1 MIQRQEH
8 LKKIELKKQHRLDAG
23 LVSDCFPQILGMV
36 IHMTYYH
43 NADNPILMER
53 TVNVFPTSYAYFKM
67 ECMTK
72 GCEEGGFDLTSAI
85 VKHIK
90 QHKKSFKGKMVCK
103 GKNSDHPL
111 DHASI
116 SYEVSVKYSRKK
128 QSK

>member
-23 LVSDCFPQILGMV
+23 LVSDGFRRVLGMV

-72 GCEEGGFDLTSAI
+72 GCEEGGFDFNIYNCQTY
-85 VKHIK
+85 
-90 QHKKSFKGKMVCK
+90 QTT
-103 GKNSDHPL
+103 
-111 DHASI
+111 
-116 SYEVSVKYSRKK
+116 
-128 QSK
+128 